1 MIAPEIAAAI
11 HAVKARYCR
20 MLDTKDWDGFAD
32 VFTEDIVMDVTEDA
46 GAIVKGRADVVA
58 QVRWACDNAKT
69 VHQVSSPEITVHDAG
84 NASCIWAMQDRL
96 IFTEGKS
103 PIPPVIGIKG
113 YGHYHET
120 YRRCD
125 DGAWRI
131 ATLKLT
137 RLIVEMERG

>member
-1 MIAPEIAAAI
+1 MIDPEISAAI

-20 MLDTKDWDGFAD
+20 TLDTKDWEGLAD
-32 VFTEDIVMDVTEDA
+32 VFTDDIVMDVTEDA
-46 GAIVKGRADVVA
+46 GTIVKGRADVIA
-58 QVRWACDNAKT
+58 QVQWACVNAKS
-69 VHQVSSPEITVHDAG
+69 VHQVSSPEITVQDLD

-96 IFTEGKS
+96 IFNEGKS
-103 PIPPVIGIKG
+103 PIPPVTGIKG

-125 DGAWRI
+125 DGQWRI

-137 RLIVEMERG
+137 RLIIETDQG

>member
-1 MIAPEIAAAI
+1 MIDPEIAAAI

-20 MLDTKDWDGFAD
+20 TLDTKDWDGFAD
-32 VFTEDIVMDVTEDA
+32 VFTDDIVMDVTEDA
-46 GAIVKGRADVVA
+46 GNIVKGRADVVA
-58 QVRWACDNAKT
+58 QVRWACDNAKS
-69 VHQVSSPEITVHDAG
+69 VHQVSSPEISVQDAG

-103 PIPPVIGIKG
+103 PIPPVTRIKG

-120 YRRCD
+120 YRRCA
-125 DGAWRI
+125 DGQWRI

-137 RLIVEMERG
+137 RLIVEMEQG

>member
-1 MIAPEIAAAI
+1 MIEPAIAAAI

-20 MLDTKDWDGFAD
+20 TLDTKDWDGFAD
-32 VFTEDIVMDVTEDA
+32 VFTDDIVMDVTEDA
-46 GAIVKGRADVVA
+46 GSIVKGRADVVA
-58 QVRWACDNAKT
+58 QVQWACVTAKS
-69 VHQVSSPEITVHDAG
+69 VHQVSSPEVTVQDPA

-96 IFTEGKS
+96 IFNEGKS
-103 PIPPVIGIKG
+103 PIPPVTGIKG

-125 DGAWRI
+125 DGQWRI